1 MNEKIYKFKIVDKEY
16 EVGKMKGK
24 QARLYMLRIASLL
37 AELVDA
43 ARLAGIDL
51 MELVGT
57 DFALALRS
65 DPSFI
70 VDQLVKLLLAVGKL
84 SSGDFFFRFEA
95 LLPVLLGVDQETL
108 DTEGELLEV
117 YSAAVGVL
125 IFQVGLNFTPE
136 AVETME
142 NFQTPTPS
150 QPEVPQVEGAVSEEK
165 SSIEVEPLET
175 PSQ

>member
-1 MNEKIYKFKIVDKEY
+1 MNEKTYKFKIADKEY

-57 DFALALRS
+57 DFAVMLRN
-65 DPSFI
+65 DPAFI

-84 SSGDFFFRFEA
+84 SSGDFFFRFEGM
-95 LLPVLLGVDQETL
+95 LPALLGVDQEIL

-117 YSAAVGVL
+117 YSAAIGVL

-150 QPEVPQVEGAVSEEK
+150 QPEEPQVERVLNEDQNSTK
-165 SSIEVEPLET
+165 PEPQEML
-175 PSQ
+175 SQ

>member
-1 MNEKIYKFKIVDKEY
+1 MNEKTYRFKIADKEY

-51 MELVGT
+51 MELIGV
-57 DFALALRS
+57 DFTTALRN

-70 VDQLVKLLLAVGKL
+70 IDQLVKLLLAVGKL

-95 LLPVLLGVDQETL
+95 LLPVILGVDEETL
-108 DTEGELLEV
+108 NTEGELLEV

-150 QPEVPQVEGAVSEEK
+150 QQEQAQVEGVVNEEK
-165 SSIEVEPLET
+165 TSTKPEPQEIL
-175 PSQ
+175 SQ